1 MTIKLHK
8 YERMMDELRTNEMFY
23 DGDLRDEWENYYDDQ
38 VDYIRGV
45 CGRNMVDECFEE
57 LGVVNERS
65 LWDNLQD

>member
-45 CGRNMVDECFEE
+45 CGKNVSDEE
-57 LGVVNERS
+57 LYEE
-65 LWDNLQD
+65 

>member
-23 DGDLRDEWENYYDDQ
+23 DGDLRDEWDNYYDDQ

-45 CGRNMVDECFEE
+45 CERNVVEECIFK
-57 LGVVNERS
+57 
-65 LWDNLQD
+65 Q

>member
-23 DGDLRDEWENYYDDQ
+23 DGDLRDEWENYHDDQ

-45 CGRNMVDECFEE
+45 CGKNLVDECFGE
-57 LGVVNERS
+57 
-65 LWDNLQD
+65 

>member
-23 DGDLRDEWENYYDDQ
+23 DGDLRDEWDNYYDDQ

-45 CGRNMVDECFEE
+45 CGRNMVGECFEE
-57 LGVVNERS
+57 
-65 LWDNLQD
+65 